1 MKNIIKNLERIGW
14 NSNKGT
20 NLNDIGIVEKQL
32 HITFPA
38 TPERIILAA
47 NNS

>member
-1 MKNIIKNLERIGW
+1 MKNIIKNLEREGW

-32 HITFPA
+32 HITYCISRRLFRVFKM
-38 TPERIILAA
+38 E
-47 NNS
+47 

>member
-1 MKNIIKNLERIGW
+1 MKNIIKDLERIGW

-32 HITFPA
+32 HIAFP
-38 TPERIILAA
+38 EDYLKFLK
-47 NNS
+47 